1 MTPVLLT
8 VLLGSGL
15 LGSAVLGPWMLRRS
29 APALMRAPRLATL
42 LLLGAVVIWMGTLL
56 ALGPLLAWVV
66 SGPALLPEAAAAVC
80 QQCLAAANPFS
91 TATVDTA
98 IPAVLLLAFPTAVAA
113 LLTVGFAR
121 EMVRRLRSSRR
132 AAAQMLAGAVQRT
145 VLGYQVS
152 VIPDDRPFALT
163 FPARSGGIVLS
174 TGAVRTLGHT
184 ELAAVLAHERA
195 HLRQHHHVVTALLSS
210 IARHLRWVPL
220 IAAVEDAVPH
230 YLEIAADNQARHQV
244 GTTALVSALLT
255 LGDRTAPQHQDR
267 SVHGVLHAAGPER
280 IKHLVRPAA
289 GRTGALPTLAVA
301 AQVAM
306 LGLVSLT
313 VYLPY
318 ALAALSGCL

>member
-15 LGSAVLGPWMLRRS
+15 LLSAALGPWLLRRS
-29 APALMRAPRLATL
+29 APALMRAPRLAVL
-42 LLLGAVVIWMGTLL
+42 LLLGAVVTWMGTLL
-56 ALGPLLAWVV
+56 ALGPVLAWVV
-66 SGPALLPEAAAAVC
+66 SGPALLPEGAAAVC

-91 TATVDTA
+91 TATVDTP
-98 IPAVLLLAFPTAVAA
+98 IPAVLLLAFPMTAAA

-121 EMVRRLRSSRR
+121 EMLRRLRYSRR
-132 AAAQMLAGAVQRT
+132 AAAQMLTGAVQRT

-152 VIPDDRPFALT
+152 VIADDRPFALT

-174 TGAVRTLGHT
+174 TGAVRSLDHK

-195 HLRQHHHVVTALLSS
+195 HLRQRHHVVSALLSS
-210 IARHLRWVPL
+210 IARYLRWVPL
-220 IAAVEDAVPH
+220 IAAVEGALPH

-244 GTTALVSALLT
+244 GTTALVSALVT
-255 LGDRTAPQHQDR
+255 LGDRTTPQHQDR
-267 SVHGVLHAAGPER
+267 PVYGVLQAAGPER

-289 GRTGALPTLAVA
+289 GRAGALPALAVA
-301 AQVAM
+301 TQLAILGVVSVA
-306 LGLVSLT
+306 

-318 ALAALSGCL
+318 ALALSGCL